1 MHLLDYST
9 QGRYEEGREEM
20 RRVDLKRG
28 QEIRSKGKKGKA
40 ERERNE
46 EYKMFGM
53 FCSYGN

>member
-1 MHLLDYST
+1 
-9 QGRYEEGREEM
+9 M